1 MQAKRGMRLLLLY
14 LYCCNKEQKKGG
26 NVSDRKTKDY
36 VKKYQVLHV
45 AASGG
50 RFGELEYEFLHLA
63 MCLFFHETFLCP
75 TNALYTS
82 QDSTGNHVSAASNAL
97 VQLQGENNL
106 GLFYNIRARGKLSVG
121 LDVAL
126 ECKAIGC
133 SVIWR
138 TISYNANLD
147 GSHGLYLQSFIPTV
161 RIIAFQAIDPGITPG
176 KCMVYFSF
184 DKLCP
189 TVRIIA
195 FQAIDPG
202 SSPGKLMVD
211 RFQSWDLWVMGPPR
225 FRCATLISWLKHQY
239 LSETERKYNETTS
252 TLLGLIDGL
261 IANIKS
267 KDTSLRDRELWY
279 YNVTVR
285 QLTDENGTMLH
296 KGTLDYVL
304 T

>member
-1 MQAKRGMRLLLLY
+1 
-14 LYCCNKEQKKGG
+14 
-26 NVSDRKTKDY
+26 
-36 VKKYQVLHV
+36 
-45 AASGG
+45 
-50 RFGELEYEFLHLA
+50 

-133 SVIWR
+133 S
-138 TISYNANLD
+138 
-147 GSHGLYLQSFIPTV
+147 
-161 RIIAFQAIDPGITPG
+161 
-176 KCMVYFSF
+176 
-184 DKLCP
+184 
-189 TVRIIA
+189 
-195 FQAIDPG
+195 
-202 SSPGKLMVD
+202 
-211 RFQSWDLWVMGPPR
+211 
-225 FRCATLISWLKHQY
+225 ATSNENVEKHQY